1 MLSIN
6 VNQLKFVQTEVR
18 GKSVPHFFD
27 VEKDGDCIGVFSVKR
42 NLAVLFL
49 DKWKYFKKVNNNFIE
64 VDIDQIDFFS
74 LIITCAEAVEKFG
87 YYSLYHFFFFPLLE
101 FDKERKISL
110 EGGGSIAL
118 RARKGFDITVNGQP
132 VDLKGLKMIKSAVKL
147 TKPLEKAAKLLE
159 TELTTSKANKPR
171 LPKALPKPVTV
182 SKPSA

>member
-18 GKSVPHFFD
+18 GKSIPHFLD
-27 VEKDGDCIGVFSVKR
+27 IEKDGDCIGVFSVKR

-74 LIITCAEAVEKFG
+74 LCITCAEAVEKFG

-101 FDKERKISL
+101 FDKERKISF

-118 RARKGFDITVNGQP
+118 RARKGFDITINGQP
-132 VDLKGLKMIKSAVKL
+132 VDLKGIKLIKSAIKL
-147 TKPLEKAAKLLE
+147 TGPLKKAVELLE

-171 LPKALPKPVTV
+171 LPKALPKPV
-182 SKPSA
+182 SKSA

>member
-18 GKSVPHFFD
+18 GKSIPHFFD
-27 VEKDGDCIGVFSVKR
+27 IEKDGDCCGIFSVKR

-49 DKWKYFKKVNNNFIE
+49 DNWKYFKKVNNNFIE

-74 LIITCAEAVEKFG
+74 LCITCAEAVEKFG
-87 YYSLYHFFFFPLLE
+87 YFSLYHFFFFPLLE
-101 FDKERKISL
+101 FDKERKISF

-118 RARKGFDITVNGQP
+118 RARKGFDITINGQP

-147 TKPLEKAAKLLE
+147 TRPLKKAVDELLE
-159 TELTTSKANKPR
+159 TELTTSKATKAR
-171 LPKALPKPVTV
+171 FPKAPKPV